1 MIFDMPTC
9 GGCRTC
15 EVMCS
20 FHHLG
25 IFRPIVSSIKIIDK
39 ENEPGFS
46 VRLVEKNDTI
56 NFACDGCKGLD
67 IPLCLEV
74 CKDREELEKMIN
86 DYLKKTPS
94 PGERKG

>member
-1 MIFDMPTC
+1 MIFDLPNC

-25 IFRPIVSSIKIIDK
+25 IFKPIVSSIKIIDK
-39 ENEPGFS
+39 ENKPGFF
-46 VRLVEKNDTI
+46 VMIADKNDRVNI
-56 NFACDGCKGLD
+56 ACDGCKGLK

-74 CKDREELEKMIN
+74 CKEKESLEKILE
-86 DYLKKTPS
+86 DYLHKANS
-94 PGERKG
+94 L